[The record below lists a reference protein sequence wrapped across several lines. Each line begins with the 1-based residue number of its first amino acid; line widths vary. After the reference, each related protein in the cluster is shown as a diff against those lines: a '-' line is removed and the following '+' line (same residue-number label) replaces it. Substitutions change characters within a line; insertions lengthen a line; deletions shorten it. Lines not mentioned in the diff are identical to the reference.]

1 MRAHLTTTSQQHRPS
16 PRALCALLQ
25 GTEDADDIGDDDVDL
40 APAAKKFKNFKGE
53 VPVSSVVRLGQP
65 CDPNTGIMPAY
76 IIDLHDAGI
85 KNVIDFTFL
94 EGYFE
99 PSVVFLHEN
108 KRTWV
113 GRVAVMKNTC
123 QLTALSLNL
132 VQKRH
137 PMIWSASG
145 MPFNCRYIVPVPAPA
160 GGALVISST
169 MLIYRNHGHR
179 CALKLND
186 YAIPGG
192 DGNLKYDSLSD
203 PVIFDTVHPA
213 RLDGYQMLFGL
224 MAGGL
229 FILSFHLDEDGHT
242 VKALEV
248 HPTSASTS
256 TSVGTVT
263 CLTKLGD
270 NHVFLGSRLGDSALL
285 KITRLPWDD
294 RTEAVCADAVPKAQP
309 AAGPGAAVQESSESG
324 VVKAEADP
332 MDEDDPYRTA
342 APVAAF
348 KHHDTGNGVNADADL
363 GDSDDELYG
372 KPETEAVMKV
382 EAEVVEGDSDDELY
396 GGGESSHAAAG
407 DGMDVERE
415 ADRDIGV
422 GAGVE
427 QIDEFDDEEA
437 AMYATARTDNLG
449 GRDRRAVALKHF
461 SFAEDDKLVSIG
473 PISSISLSSH
483 RPSIDEVK
491 RDAQELVATSGGKG
505 SGKVSI
511 MQRSL
516 RPNVTTAVELP
527 TAQAVWTVYGPAEE
541 GNEESKSHAYMI
553 ISLGGDEP
561 ATVVLKG
568 KELEEFDED
577 EQMDFHTVGSTICVA
592 NIFHHKRIVQVGLCC
607 MSRAFVLGMSA
618 VSVSSVRM

>member
-1 MRAHLTTTSQQHRPS
+1 
-16 PRALCALLQ
+16 
-25 GTEDADDIGDDDVDL
+25 
-40 APAAKKFKNFKGE
+40 
-53 VPVSSVVRLGQP
+53 VRLGQP
-65 CDPNTGIMPAY
+65 CDPNTGILPAY
-76 IIDLHDAGI
+76 VIDLHDAGI

-145 MPFNCRYIVPVPAPA
+145 MPFNCRYLVPVPAPA
-160 GGALVISST
+160 GGALVVSST

-229 FILSFHLDEDGHT
+229 YILSFHLDEDGRT

-256 TSVGTVT
+256 SSVGTVT

-270 NHVFLGSRLGDSALL
+270 DHIFLGSRLGDSALL
-285 KITRLPWDD
+285 RITRLPWDD
-294 RTEAVCADAVPKAQP
+294 RTEAVRADAKPKAQP
-309 AAGPGAAVQESSESG
+309 SLGPGAATQDASESA
-324 VVKAEADP
+324 VVKPEPDV
-332 MDEDDPYRTA
+332 MDEDDPYRA
-342 APVAAF
+342 AGPIAAI
-348 KHHDTGNGVNADADL
+348 KNQHEVDSGANADDDL
-363 GDSDDELYG
+363 GDSDDDLYG
-372 KPETEAVMKV
+372 KPDTETMVKV

-396 GGGESSHAAAG
+396 GASRPPQAVAR
-407 DGMDVERE
+407 DGMDIDGE
-415 ADRDIGV
+415 ADRDIGG

-449 GRDRRAVALKHF
+449 DRDRRAVALKHF
-461 SFAEDDKLVSIG
+461 SFGEDDKLASIG

-483 RPSIDEVK
+483 RPSMDEAK

-505 SGKVSI
+505 AGKVSI
-511 MQRSL
+511 LQRSL

-527 TAQAVWTVYGPAEE
+527 TAQAVWTVYGPSEQ
-541 GNEESKSHAYMI
+541 GKEESQNHAYMI

-592 NIFHHKRIVQVGLCC
+592 NIFQNKRIVQVGDHTNLAYILRMLVTSMIGLRSCSLVHVHYQHAYKHTIAWPNVEAPRAYYCKPKLTNRAC
-607 MSRAFVLGMSA
+607 MCV
-618 VSVSSVRM
+618 